1 MSAGN
6 VPPTDLLKYIPNDAA
21 HADALCPGCGDLR
34 DLLNSVLLHGRRGV
48 GGGPIP
54 RSLSFTLDD
63 WEPAVHTRNLVLLQ
77 LFLDS
82 RVLLEAGLRDADDI
96 NQGMD
101 ALDVHDDPG
110 SELIAEH
117 REGEGY
123 PRKKRKERR
132 TTKQCLK
139 PAARLEGVTL
149 FSRLLMICVEFNR
162 TTCNV

>member
-1 MSAGN
+1 M
-6 VPPTDLLKYIPNDAA
+6 
-21 HADALCPGCGDLR
+21 
-34 DLLNSVLLHGRRGV
+34 
-48 GGGPIP
+48 
-54 RSLSFTLDD
+54 
-63 WEPAVHTRNLVLLQ
+63 LLQ